1 MAGGGNSQFSMP
13 GQLGQGVK
21 GGAPSAASPMGSP
34 MASQFGQSFGGAGRF
49 TQFNP
54 GVQRNTFVPQ
64 QYAAPQM
71 SPGTPQMQPQGV
83 WNPRAP
89 RGAGYDGMGTQW
101 MPGGQ
106 PGELMHD
113 NGFTGAPQTAFG
125 SGLSQWNAG
134 PSQGAFGALTPWGSP
149 GQPQTNP
156 GRDIG
161 IFGRRGPWNEV
172 M

>member
-1 MAGGGNSQFSMP
+1 MAGGGNTQT
-13 GQLGQGVK
+13 LGQGVK
-21 GGAPSAASPMGSP
+21 SSPYSTGGSVSNMLGQALQGVGAQP
-34 MASQFGQSFGGAGRF
+34 SQFGQPFGGAARF

-54 GVQRNTFVPQ
+54 GVQRNTFQPQ

-71 SPGTPQMQPQGV
+71 SPGTPQMQTQGI

-89 RGAGYDGMGTQW
+89 RGAGYDGMQF

-113 NGFTGAPQTAFG
+113 NGYTGVPQGQMSYGNGQGGFVY
-125 SGLSQWNAG
+125 G
-134 PSQGAFGALTPWGSP
+134 PTPWNVG
-149 GQPQTNP
+149 GTQQPQTMP

-172 M
+172 A

>member
-1 MAGGGNSQFSMP
+1 MAGGGTSQFQQP
-13 GQLGQGVK
+13 QQLGQGIK
-21 GGAPSAASPMGSP
+21 AGAAGMGSP
-34 MASQFGQSFGGAGRF
+34 MASQFGQPFGGAGRF

-54 GVQRNTFVPQ
+54 GVQRNTFMPQ

-71 SPGTPQMQPQGV
+71 SPGMPQAQAQNV

-89 RGAGYDGMGTQW
+89 RGAGYDGSGMQW

-113 NGFTGAPQTAFG
+113 NGFTGGMPTAFG
-125 SGLSQWNAG
+125 G
-134 PSQGAFGALTPWGSP
+134 LTPWQP
-149 GQPQTNP
+149 MPTQQPQPQANP